1 MAEHYC
7 TAIIPRSCKKAP
19 WLCTSSGHSGRR
31 FWYGT
36 FNIGARR
43 NLSLLIDTGSSDVST
58 NPDLYKPSPSSLD
71 LHRDGVLSYST
82 GEEDGCGTA
91 NISYHTYADAVSF
104 AGSTACNQTFAV
116 VIAKPPPNNGTIT
129 QFPNQ
134 GIVGFSRTFASAT
147 QLDAIPFFQTLC
159 NEGSV
164 RECKFGL
171 ALGTDGTSTQIS
183 GATDRKIYVGHLVTV
198 DADPNEVVAF
208 DGAITANGITT
219 LTGATIIS
227 DSGTA
232 NIVGPTSD
240 VRKLFDILG
249 IEDVRQNLPGCTA
262 VLFGYYPCDAPPT
275 IGFSP
280 GSSTRPFDIEP
291 SASQQADNGNN
302 NCTAI
307 VTGIDLSPVKP
318 LWLLDKLGSRA
329 SMWTLI
335 KRVAS

>member
-1 MAEHYC
+1 MAEQYC

-19 WLCTSSGHSGRR
+19 WLCTSSEHSGRR

-36 FNIGARR
+36 FNIGATR

-104 AGSTACNQTFAV
+104 AGLTACNQTFAV
-116 VIAKPPPNNGTIT
+116 VIAKPSPNNGTIT

-134 GIVGFSRTFASAT
+134 GIVGFSRTFASVT

-171 ALGTDGTSTQIS
+171 ALGTDGTM
-183 GATDRKIYVGHLVTV
+183 
-198 DADPNEVVAF
+198 VAF

-227 DSGTA
+227 DFGTA

-249 IEDVRQNLPGCTA
+249 NEDVRQNLPGCTA

-302 NCTAI
+302 TCTAI